1 MTIDW
6 CMKEDERFHWVGR
19 LNNVYIV
26 VISLFLLVTSALSH
40 SEITHNLADFAT
52 DNPDWLSFSYYLLIV
67 IGFKVMVIF
76 APSVLMLIAKYV
88 FKVNFSPPY
97 GNYWEKDSYH
107 ICSKILSWFVSPL
120 GFAVFMAHV
129 YPILKLFNYGEDNN
143 AEIISSVESF
153 QGVLSHCEIIAYG
166 HYGLLAYLP
175 LRWML
180 TRIIPLYHTPSS

>member
-1 MTIDW
+1 
-6 CMKEDERFHWVGR
+6 MKGEERFHWVGR

-40 SEITHNLADFAT
+40 NEITHNLAEFAA

-88 FKVNFSPPY
+88 FKVSFSPPY
-97 GNYWEKDSYH
+97 GNYWEKDSFH
-107 ICSKILSWFVSPL
+107 ICSKISRWFLSPL

-129 YPILKLFNYGEDNN
+129 HPIWKLFNYGEDNN

-153 QGVLSHCEIIAYG
+153 QFVLSHCEFIAYG

-180 TRIIPLYHTPSS
+180 TRIIPLYDTYNS